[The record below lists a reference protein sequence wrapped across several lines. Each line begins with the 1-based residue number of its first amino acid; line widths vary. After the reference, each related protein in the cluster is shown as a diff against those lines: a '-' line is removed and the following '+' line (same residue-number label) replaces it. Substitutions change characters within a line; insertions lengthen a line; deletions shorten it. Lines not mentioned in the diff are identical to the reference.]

1 MPLVP
6 KLEST
11 TSARVKAWKKK
22 PLRLYSTGTDERED
36 HQSIQRRRSNE
47 RKRTPATR
55 KRQGSCT
62 RCRGTGELT
71 FKGFQQE
78 RRHKSLKSIEMPSGL
93 QRSNCCGQPKDVSA
107 EYGLAA
113 MDYGMLLDQLSKR
126 EIFVDISHSK
136 KVGCES
142 T

>member
-1 MPLVP
+1 LKPANTVPLVP

-22 PLRLYSTGTDERED
+22 PLRRYSTGTDERED

-47 RKRTPATR
+47 RKPTHATR

-78 RRHKSLKSIEMPSGL
+78 RRHKSLK
-93 QRSNCCGQPKDVSA
+93 R
-107 EYGLAA
+107 
-113 MDYGMLLDQLSKR
+113 
-126 EIFVDISHSK
+126 SK
-136 KVGCES
+136 KHTNAVRTAEVKLRLRTTKGCVRRIWLWTMECFWTNS
-142 T
+142 ANVRYS